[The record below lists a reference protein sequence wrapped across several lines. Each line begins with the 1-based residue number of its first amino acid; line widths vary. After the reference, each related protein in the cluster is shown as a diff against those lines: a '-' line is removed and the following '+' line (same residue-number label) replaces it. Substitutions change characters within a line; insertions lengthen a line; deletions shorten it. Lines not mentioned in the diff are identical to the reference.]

1 MGEKQSIEG
10 DCAPCVGTALDC
22 HIDYDF
28 PFEAFGRLMQ
38 SEGEPAGLAVPD
50 RNVRILFNQDTGS
63 ISASGTDF
71 HP

>member
-22 HIDYDF
+22 HIDYGL
-28 PFEAFGRLMQ
+28 PFKSFGRLMQ
-38 SEGEPAGLAVPD
+38 IEGELARLPVPD
-50 RNVRILFNQDTGS
+50 RNVRILFNQDTGR
-63 ISASGTDF
+63 IGASGTDF